1 MQFTRT
7 TLAALFS
14 AAALIPAAALA
25 QDAKA
30 PATPAKAG
38 AADAKSAAPTTCAAK
53 MKMGKTLAVKLT
65 TSMGPIALELDSE
78 KAPLTVVNFAT
89 YVDAGHYNGTIFH
102 RVIPTFMIQGG
113 GFNKDM
119 SERPTRGPL
128 KNEAGNGLKND
139 IYTISMARRQ
149 DPDSATGQFFIN
161 VTNNDMLNRSASS
174 AGYAVFGKVTSG
186 QDVVDKIKAV
196 PTGNSGPFQNVPT
209 TPVVIEKAECV

>member
-25 QDAKA
+25 QDAK
-30 PATPAKAG
+30 K
-38 AADAKSAAPTTCAAK
+38 DAKPEAKSGSPVTCAARL
-53 MKMGKTLAVKLT
+53 KMGPTLNAKLT
-65 TSMGPIALELDSE
+65 TSMGAITLALDSE
-78 KAPLTVVNFAT
+78 KAPLTVLNFAT
-89 YVDAGHYNGTIFH
+89 YIDAGHYNGTIFH

-119 SERPTRGPL
+119 AEKPTRGTI

-139 IYTISMARRQ
+139 KYTIAMARRQ
-149 DPDSATGQFFIN
+149 EPDSATGQFFIN
-161 VTNNDMLNRSASS
+161 VVDNDMLNRNANS

-186 QDVVDKIKAV
+186 QDVVEKIKAV
-196 PTGNSGPFQNVPT
+196 PTGNNGMHQNVPT
-209 TPVVIEKAECV
+209 TPVVIEKAECL